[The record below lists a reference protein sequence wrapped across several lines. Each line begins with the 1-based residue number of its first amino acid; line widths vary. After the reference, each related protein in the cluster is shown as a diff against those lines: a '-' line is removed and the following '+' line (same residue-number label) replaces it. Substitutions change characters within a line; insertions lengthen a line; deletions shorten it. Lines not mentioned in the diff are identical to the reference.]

1 MKLFILLFTV
11 IALTGVF
18 NSINAQDKAALSD
31 KELSIRYKQE
41 IKILELEIKTIKEK
55 LKADKENSDLKTALT
70 EKLDQLEEV
79 KSKRNVINKA
89 IKSKATAEKA
99 AEKAETA
106 QKKAE
111 KAAADAKRIKE
122 EQP

>member
-1 MKLFILLFTV
+1 MKRFILLFTV